1 MQTLRTG
8 VFAVA
13 LLAGLSC
20 ALSACQKDDKNKAK
34 PITQLGSGSGAV
46 GKTGSATELPAIDL
60 DSKDILSR
68 AETFPEVYV
77 KHVLI
82 SWKGAGASDPRSENR
97 SNDDAAKLAKEVMAK
112 LKATPANVDAIV
124 SEFSEDPGSAKS
136 GEPYQVKSDT
146 PFVPEFK
153 KLALRLKDGEVGIV
167 KTSFGYHV
175 MIRTTKPPP
184 DPLESADILARP
196 APAETASVFI
206 RHLMITFQ
214 KGGKAEADRRAK
226 DVLARAGKGEDFAK
240 LTAEASELP
249 DAKDQKPTEIN
260 TKTPGLPD
268 NFKNLAMRLK
278 MDEVGVAKSQGG
290 WHVMKR
296 VGEPPPDPLQ
306 SNDIL
311 KRAPDK
317 GTVHVR
323 HIMIGWKGASAG
335 DPRAE
340 KREKADADKLA
351 KEVLGKAKTGD
362 FVKLMKEHSEE
373 KGSADTGKMYEVT
386 ADGRLPDS
394 FKKLAM
400 RLKVNETGLVLG
412 DAGWH
417 VMKRF
422 APPPPDNLESAAI
435 LKRATTTQKA
445 KVKHVLLGWAEVH
458 GSDPRGEKRTRA
470 ELEKLV
476 KETVAKLA
484 KGDKIE
490 PIMKEISEDPGSAQD
505 GKSYD
510 VEPQSSLVPPFK
522 NLSLRLNLNE
532 VGVVKTDFGIHII
545 QRVE

>member
-13 LLAGLSC
+13 LLAGLC
-20 ALSACQKDDKNKAK
+20 ACQKDDKNKAK

-46 GKTGSATELPAIDL
+46 GKAGSAVELPAIDL

-82 SWKGAGASDPRSENR
+82 GWKGAGGSDPRSENR
-97 SNDDAAKLAKEVMAK
+97 SNDDAAKLAKEVLAK

-124 SEFSEDPGSAKS
+124 SENSEDPGSAKS

-175 MIRTTKPPP
+175 MIRVPKPAP

-226 DVLARAGKGEDFAK
+226 DVVARAAKGEDFAK

-260 TKTPGLPD
+260 GKTPGLPD

-323 HIMIGWKGASAG
+323 HIMLGWKGASAG
-335 DPRAE
+335 DPRAD

-351 KEVLGKAKTGD
+351 KELLAKARKGDD
-362 FVKLMKEHSEE
+362 FVKMMKEHSEE

-435 LKRATTTQKA
+435 LKREPTTKKA
-445 KVKHVLLGWAEVH
+445 KVKHILLGWSEVH

-476 KETVAKLA
+476 KETVAKLT

-522 NLSLRLNLNE
+522 NLGLRLNVNE

>member
-13 LLAGLSC
+13 LLAGLC
-20 ALSACQKDDKNKAK
+20 ACQKDDKNKAAAISQLGSSASVK
-34 PITQLGSGSGAV
+34 LGSGSA
-46 GKTGSATELPAIDL
+46 AIQLPAIDL

-68 AETFPEVYV
+68 SETFPEVYV

-82 SWKGAGASDPRSENR
+82 GWKGAGGSDPRSESRTNE
-97 SNDDAAKLAKEVMAK
+97 DAAKLAKEVLAK
-112 LKATPANVDAIV
+112 LKATPANVDKIV

-175 MIRTTKPPP
+175 MIRVGKPPP

-196 APAETASVFI
+196 APAENAAIFI

-226 DVLARAGKGEDFAK
+226 DVMARASKGEDFAK

-249 DAKDQKPTEIN
+249 DAKDQKPTEI
-260 TKTPGLPD
+260 TAATPGLPD
-268 NFKNLAMRLK
+268 NFKNLAVRLK

-290 WHVMKR
+290 WHVIKR
-296 VGEPPPDPLQ
+296 VGEPAPDPLQ

-311 KRAPDK
+311 KRAPEK
-317 GTVHVR
+317 GVVHVR
-323 HIMIGWKGASAG
+323 HIMLGWKGVSTG

-340 KREKADADKLA
+340 KRDKAAADKLA
-351 KEVLGKAKTGD
+351 KELLAKGKTGD
-362 FVKLMKEHSEE
+362 FPKLMKEHSEE
-373 KGSADTGKMYEVT
+373 KGSADTGRMYEVT
-386 ADGRLPDS
+386 ADGRMPDS
-394 FKKLAM
+394 FKKLAL
-400 RLKVNETGLVLG
+400 RLKINEVGLVLG

-435 LKRATTTQKA
+435 LKREPTTKKA
-445 KVKHVLLGWAEVH
+445 KVKHILLGWAEVH

-476 KETVAKLA
+476 KETVAKLN

-490 PIMKEISEDPGSAQD
+490 PLMKELSEDPGSAQD

-510 VEPQSSLVPPFK
+510 VEPQSTLVPPFK
-522 NLSLRLNLNE
+522 NLGLRLNVKE

-545 QRVE
+545 QRTE

>member
-8 VFAVA
+8 VFAVT
-13 LLAGLSC
+13 LLAGLSL
-20 ALSACQKDDKNKAK
+20 ALSACQKEDKNKAK
-34 PITQLGSGSGAV
+34 PITQLGSGA
-46 GKTGSATELPAIDL
+46 GSAGLGKPVQLPAIDL

-82 SWKGAGASDPRSENR
+82 GWKGAGGSDPRSENR
-97 SNDDAAKLAKEVMAK
+97 TNDDAAKLAKEVMAK

-124 SEFSEDPGSAKS
+124 SEHSEDPGSAKS
-136 GEPYQVKSDT
+136 GEPYEVKSDT
-146 PFVPEFK
+146 PFLPEFK
-153 KLALRLKDGEVGIV
+153 KLASRLKDGEVGIV

-175 MIRTTKPPP
+175 MIRVGKPPP
-184 DPLESADILARP
+184 DPLESAAILARP
-196 APAETASVFI
+196 APVESASIFI

-214 KGGKAEADRRAK
+214 KGGKAEADRRTK
-226 DVLARAGKGEDFAK
+226 DVLARASKGEDFAK

-260 TKTPGLPD
+260 PATPGLPD

-278 MDEVGVAKSQGG
+278 MEEVGVAKSQGG

-296 VGEPPPDPLQ
+296 VAEPPPDPLQ

-311 KRAPDK
+311 KRAPDT
-317 GTVHVR
+317 GVIHIR

-340 KREKADADKLA
+340 TRDKAAADKLA

-362 FVKLMKEHSEE
+362 FVKLMKEFSEE
-373 KGSADTGKMYEVT
+373 KNSADTGKMYEVT
-386 ADGRLPDS
+386 TDARLPDS

-400 RLKVNETGLVLG
+400 RLKINEAGLVVG

-417 VMKRF
+417 VIKRF

-435 LKRATTTQKA
+435 LKRALTTKKA
-445 KVKHVLLGWAEVH
+445 KVKHILLGWAEVH
-458 GSDPRGEKRTRA
+458 GSDPRAEKRTRA

-484 KGDKIE
+484 KGDPIE
-490 PIMKEISEDPGSAQD
+490 PLMKELSEDPGSAQT
-505 GKSYD
+505 GKDYD

-522 NLSLRLNLNE
+522 NLSLRLNLKE